1 VKETETAV
9 IMGPLAGRATG
20 FSIRRR
26 APRTIGALLLFACLG
41 ASPLVEGGCGGGAQ
55 IRIEGETPV
64 IGSQFAVSILI
75 PARYGGGTAFVQTAS
90 PPLLGVVVFDLDS
103 FPGSL
108 SSRFVDMGPYVR
120 GIPDSLVMEED
131 RDLAFLAT
139 SGEVEGVTVFDP
151 ARGFELL
158 ASYSYTDSR
167 WDLPKEAED
176 SDGHATRSVR
186 PVFTAGV
193 AFAEKKLYMPTSNYT
208 RVGSDP
214 VCAPGT
220 VHIVGFDPDAGDPR
234 FLTEV
239 PHPIVLTTG
248 FNPTE
253 ATPFTFNSTAGG
265 DFSKTYTVVLIT
277 NTGVL
282 AIRGN
287 DGIPLTSASVDVIDP
302 VSDCIVATYPLGGAA
317 PSFTKIAIA
326 RQYAPDGQPVY
337 RGYLGSAA
345 YNHVYEIDLTGLED
359 YLPQSAGVCPE
370 IAADRV
376 LAHKVLASVEDPLV
390 STSEAPMT
398 AGFTYQVV
406 VDRMNRAFATG
417 FTSGTVAVFELE
429 TGTVFD
435 EASGRYVPVP
445 SPKRP
450 KKVIQVTDPMPSLN
464 ETSPGPVAVR
474 PGLPCEVYKEDG
486 CFYGPDVF
494 VVTGTPTGELRSL
507 RTYDTPE

>member
-1 VKETETAV
+1 
-9 IMGPLAGRATG
+9 MGSSAMRTHEV
-20 FSIRRR
+20 SKRRR
-26 APRTIGALLLFACLG
+26 TPRTICAPLLLVCLG
-41 ASPLVEGGCGGGAQ
+41 TGLLVQAGCGGGAQ
-55 IRIEGETPV
+55 IKIEGDTPV
-64 IGSQFAVSILI
+64 IGSQFAVTILI
-75 PARYGGGTAFVQTAS
+75 PARYGGGKAFVQTAS

-108 SSRFVDMGPYVR
+108 PSRFVDMSPHVR

-139 SGEVEGVTVFDP
+139 SGEVEGVSVFDP
-151 ARGFELL
+151 ARGFEHL
-158 ASYSYTDSR
+158 ADYSYTDAR
-167 WDLPKEAED
+167 WDLAEEAED
-176 SDGHATRSVR
+176 SSGHATRSVK
-186 PVFTAGV
+186 PVFTAGL
-193 AFAEKKLYMPTSNYT
+193 AFAEKKLFMPTSNYT

-220 VHIVGFDPDAGDPR
+220 VHIVGFDPDASDPR
-234 FLTEV
+234 FLPEV
-239 PHPIVLTTG
+239 PHPIVLTTD

-265 DFSKTYTVVLIT
+265 DFSKTHTVVLIT

-287 DGIPLTSASVDVIDP
+287 AGVPLTSASVDVLDP
-302 VSDCIVATYPLGGAA
+302 VSDCIVATYPLAAAA

-359 YLPQSAGVCPE
+359 YLPQGAGVCPE
-370 IAADRV
+370 ITADRI
-376 LAHKVLASVEDPLV
+376 LAHKVLASVEDPMV
-390 STSEAPMT
+390 STYEAPGA

-417 FTSGTVAVFELE
+417 FASGTVAVFELE

-445 SPKRP
+445 SPKKP
-450 KKVIQVTDPMPSLN
+450 KKVVQVTDPMPSLN
-464 ETSPGPVAVR
+464 ETSPGPLAVR
-474 PGLPCEVYKEDG
+474 PGLPCEVREEDG
-486 CFYGPDVF
+486 CFQGPDVF

-507 RTYDTPE
+507 RTYDPLE